1 MFSLPKNQ
9 PNLQN
14 SDLILLI
21 LLTLLWGFNWP
32 VMKDAVR
39 ELPPLYFRGLSMLGG
54 LIALA
59 IWIEWKKLPWK
70 IPRAEWGNVIVLSI
84 PNMVLWH
91 LFVIYG
97 VQLLSSGRA
106 AVLGYTM
113 PLWAALTAL
122 IWNREKIQKN
132 LLVGLLAA
140 LLGTALLIGHEWQSL
155 AGKPLGVGFMLIAAG
170 AWGFGTVLMRR
181 MPITADTTVLTWWML
196 LITAPCMWLVSGLLE
211 YDYWMWPNRREWLE
225 ILYNAVLVFA
235 FCHVVWFRL
244 ARTLPPV
251 VSSLS
256 VMLIPVVGVFAG
268 MLWLGEKPH
277 WQDFAA
283 LVLLL
288 IARASVQF
296 KKSAPTPAE

>member
-1 MFSLPKNQ
+1 MFSIHKQ
-9 PNLQN
+9 RQT
-14 SDLILLI
+14 DMALLVC
-21 LLTLLWGFNWP
+21 LTILWGLNWP
-32 VMKDAVR
+32 LMKDAVR
-39 ELPPLYFRGLSMLGG
+39 ELPPLYFRAISMTGG
-54 LIALA
+54 LVALGA
-59 IWIEWKKLPWK
+59 WIKWKKLSFR
-70 IPRAEWGNVIVLSI
+70 IPQSQWGNLVLLSV

-97 VQLLSSGRA
+97 VKLLSSGRA

-113 PLWAALTAL
+113 PIWAALVTVVWYKEKINLRVSIGLGAAL
-122 IWNREKIQKN
+122 IG
-132 LLVGLLAA
+132 VGLLIAS
-140 LLGTALLIGHEWQSL
+140 EWQTIS
-155 AGKPLGVGFMLIAAG
+155 GRPFGVLFMLIAAS

-181 MPITADTTVLTWWML
+181 LPIHVDTTVLTWWML
-196 LITAPCMWLVSGLLE
+196 LVTTPCIWFVSAAIELQ
-211 YDYWMWPNRREWLE
+211 YWWRPNSREWLE

-283 LVLLL
+283 LALLL
-288 IARASVQF
+288 VALASVLF
-296 KKSAPTPAE
+296 KQAKSK